1 MDELGVFF
9 KQSFETEPRMIEQAR
24 RARVE
29 HEVRASDQL
38 TELLAARFGVE
49 IELNGPFV
57 PVIRREAEAAVGP
70 VGFLVAAIFVEEGAY
85 APGVAAPNWFDA
97 DHVSTEIPEHHPGQ
111 LTANVG
117 EVEHSIGGK

>member
-1 MDELGVFF
+1 M
-9 KQSFETEPRMIEQAR
+9 
-24 RARVE
+24 
-29 HEVRASDQL
+29 
-38 TELLAARFGVE
+38 
-49 IELNGPFV
+49 PF
-57 PVIRREAEAAVGP
+57 PSIKENMSLICCATI
-70 VGFLVAAIFVEEGAY
+70 LVEEGAY

>member
-1 MDELGVFF
+1 MR
-9 KQSFETEPRMIEQAR
+9 SFGA
-24 RARVE
+24 
-29 HEVRASDQL
+29 D
-38 TELLAARFGVE
+38 
-49 IELNGPFV
+49 
-57 PVIRREAEAAVGP
+57 
-70 VGFLVAAIFVEEGAY
+70 VAALLTQPDPSAGGRSY

>member
-1 MDELGVFF
+1 
-9 KQSFETEPRMIEQAR
+9 MIEQAR

-57 PVIRREAEAAVGP
+57 PVIRREAEAAVGLFD
-70 VGFLVAAIFVEEGAY
+70 FLCATILVEEGAY